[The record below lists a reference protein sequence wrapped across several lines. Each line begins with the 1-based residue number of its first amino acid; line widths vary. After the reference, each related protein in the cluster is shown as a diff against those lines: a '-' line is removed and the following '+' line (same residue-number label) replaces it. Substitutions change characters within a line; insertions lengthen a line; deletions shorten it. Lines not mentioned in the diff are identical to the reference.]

1 MVAAVF
7 RLSVGASTGRDYTV
21 RAERAASVPDPNG
34 PGAEIASTLGDNRA
48 IVCTCA
54 SAHTFS
60 SSGNDMRFRLAY
72 AISLALTAA
81 AAYGQGYPTKPVRL
95 VVGFTPGGGVDI
107 NARLLAPKLTEYLGQ
122 QVIVDNRPGAGT
134 NIANEFVARAAPD
147 GYTLLV
153 NTAALAINM
162 SLYKKVNFDAIKDF
176 APISVFS
183 QSPNILTVHPSLSVS
198 GVKDLVALAKAKP
211 GALNF
216 SSAGSGTTQHLT
228 GELFKLRTG
237 TNIVHVPYKGSAP
250 SLTALLSGEVEMTFA
265 NIPAISAHVKAK
277 RLRALANAGEKRSD
291 QLPDVPTLRESG
303 IKGVEV
309 VVWYGVLAPAGTP
322 AEIVK
327 LLANTISKAA
337 RAPDTSKL
345 LIDQGAEPVGNSPE
359 EFAKLLR
366 QELTR
371 WAEVIKVSG
380 ARAD

>member
-1 MVAAVF
+1 MKLLFA
-7 RLSVGASTGRDYTV
+7 
-21 RAERAASVPDPNG
+21 
-34 PGAEIASTLGDNRA
+34 
-48 IVCTCA
+48 CA
-54 SAHTFS
+54 
-60 SSGNDMRFRLAY
+60 M
-72 AISLALTAA
+72 SLALTAVT
-81 AAYGQGYPTKPVRL
+81 AYGQTYPTKPIRL

-134 NIANEFVARAAPD
+134 NIANEFVAKAAPD

-183 QSPNILTVHPSLSVS
+183 QSPNILTVHPSLPAN

-211 GALNF
+211 GSMNF

-265 NIPAISAHVKAK
+265 NIPAISAQVKAK

-322 AEIVK
+322 GETVSI
-327 LLANTISKAA
+327 LANTIARAA
-337 RAPDTSKL
+337 RSPDTRQR

-359 EFAKLLR
+359 QFSKLLR
-366 QELTR
+366 EELGR
-371 WAEVIKVSG
+371 WAEVVRVSG
-380 ARAD
+380 AKAD